1 VATVTSEPA
10 ESDQAILDQ
19 ALVAFADT
27 AAESPDGLS
36 NHGPM
41 AVEALFTLGRA
52 DAIPGFALAYLPE
65 LQRSPIVPVMG
76 SGDPEALVGHPDA
89 FPELRGVIARD
100 LAIGCASEG
109 SYEPPVRAWVARLAS
124 DPFAAAGH
132 GLIRT
137 FHAWRSAFRCSSDA
151 AIDELA
157 TALTYWAATWKPIV
171 LDPPG
176 SGPADR
182 PPLEVLAALPRVP
195 DSARSGPILGIVDAA
210 LALDGLAE
218 DIGRASLPTGHDA
231 AFDLLVQ
238 AGARLF
244 LADGGRHPH
253 AIAHAVTLP
262 AAAREL
268 SALLDD
274 DATDALVRRT
284 WVAVALLAST
294 VGSGIADGVP
304 TVTGSLS
311 EQVSSAVE
319 TGDAHAIKLAE
330 ACVREAARQ
339 PDATDLLTATCAAG
353 ADHLGDF

>member
-1 VATVTSEPA
+1 MREVSELTKALRPA
-10 ESDQAILDQ
+10 SPSLAIIGGAKFSTKEPVL
-19 ALVAFADT
+19 T
-27 AAESPDGLS
+27 
-36 NHGPM
+36 
-41 AVEALFTLGRA
+41 TLLKSYDRVFVG
-52 DAIPGFALAYLPE
+52 GALANDFM
-65 LQRSPIVPVMG
+65 QA
-76 SGDPEALVGHPDA
+76 SGKTVGKSLV
-89 FPELRGVIARD
+89 
-100 LAIGCASEG
+100 S
-109 SYEPPVRAWVARLAS
+109 
-124 DPFAAAGH
+124 
-132 GLIRT
+132 
-137 FHAWRSAFRCSSDA
+137 SAV
-151 AIDELA
+151 DELA

-195 DSARSGPILGIVDAA
+195 ESARSGPILGIADAA
-210 LALDGLAE
+210 LALDGLVE

-304 TVTGSLS
+304 MVTRTLS

-339 PDATDLLTATCAAG
+339 PDATDLLTSTCAAG
-353 ADHLGDF
+353 AVHLGDF

>member
-1 VATVTSEPA
+1 MTSEPA

-52 DAIPGFALAYLPE
+52 DAIPGFTLAYLPE

-76 SGDPEALVGHPDA
+76 SGDPEALIGHPDA

-137 FHAWRSAFRCSSDA
+137 FHAWRSAFRCASDA

-171 LDPPG
+171 LDPPDMQ
-176 SGPADR
+176 SWLRTLTDLR
-182 PPLEVLAALPRVP
+182 LT
-195 DSARSGPILGIVDAA
+195 
-210 LALDGLAE
+210 LAE
-218 DIGRASLPTGHDA
+218 RLEIGPDGRPQREDEETPFLRDVYEWFGMVQESL
-231 AFDLLVQ
+231 VY
-238 AGARLF
+238 
-244 LADGGRHPH
+244 
-253 AIAHAVTLP
+253 AIDV
-262 AAAREL
+262 
-268 SALLDD
+268 
-274 DATDALVRRT
+274 
-284 WVAVALLAST
+284 
-294 VGSGIADGVP
+294 
-304 TVTGSLS
+304 
-311 EQVSSAVE
+311 
-319 TGDAHAIKLAE
+319 
-330 ACVREAARQ
+330 
-339 PDATDLLTATCAAG
+339 
-353 ADHLGDF
+353 